1 LNIEELTMKK
11 IFCILTIV
19 LATLS
24 LNPRAAAEGA
34 YFGVRGE
41 GFIPLTNSFGS
52 LLTVPL
58 FGVQVGYDFAA
69 KGDPGFSLRGS
80 LASLIVVNRIGV
92 DALYRIPSDATGTGW
107 YVGAGADL
115 VLLFSSSV
123 GNPFGVH
130 AVAGYTVPLSD
141 AVGFFVE
148 AYPGLLFFGGGSP
161 LVYISL
167 ATGINFRL

>member
-1 LNIEELTMKK
+1 MKQV
-11 IFCILTIV
+11 LTIITIL
-19 LATLS
+19 LATLALS
-24 LNPRAAAEGA
+24 PRAAAEGV

-52 LLTVPL
+52 LLTMPL
-58 FGVQVGYDFAA
+58 FGVHVGYDFTA

-92 DALYRIPSDATGTGW
+92 DALYRLPSDARSGW
-107 YVGAGADL
+107 YVGGGADL

-130 AVAGYTVPLSD
+130 AVAGYSVPLSD
-141 AVGFFVE
+141 PVGFFVE

-167 ATGINFRL
+167 ATGFNFRL